1 MWKICESYGKV
12 IDVYIPNRKSKA
24 GKWFAF
30 IRFVR
35 VEDIDRLVGNLCTIW
50 IGRLHLHANVVRFKR
65 ARKPYNSGGF
75 AHSNVHAPSGPYV
88 TAFKGNTPLNAP
100 STPPSSV
107 LTLVL
112 DDSCV
117 IERDLSRHV
126 MGSVK
131 DLNSIPNLRT
141 LLTKEG
147 FPEVKLSYLG
157 GMWVMLELDKVATK
171 QKLLQHIGV
180 NSWFQVLQD
189 AVQDFVSDERV
200 VWVDIEGIPLNVWSR
215 ETFLKIGKKWGETM
229 DIEDNLDSSFAR
241 KRLCIKTK
249 QADNILEKFKVIFKG
264 KVFMVRAKE
273 LFAWTPIFLEHK
285 ESIYTSDDE
294 SVQGEKNKSV
304 GSQLRDEDSE
314 DDSDVDGVSE
324 TIFGDKPS
332 SPNNCNGEM
341 GEQQSDDPF
350 SIYDVLKRHPTG
362 SARDSSSSFSHPPG
376 FTPEMLE
383 TRKENGHVEAA
394 INNEAEKVPTPLVN
408 AKVMN
413 NSQEV
418 QENVDVM
425 NNSNGE
431 SAYQND
437 HNVHSGGSILGLME
451 DMIRVGQSMG
461 YTMEGCMK
469 DIEHIIGTQG
479 VDDVPK

>member
-1 MWKICESYGKV
+1 MFSHRSNKDHVAQISKSIFVTNFPDNFGSRDLWKICESYEKV
-12 IDVYIPNRKSKA
+12 VDVYIPNRKSKA
-24 GKWFAF
+24 GKRFALVHF
-30 IRFVR
+30 FM

-50 IGRLHLHANVVRFKR
+50 IGRLHLHVNVVHFER
-65 ARKPYNSGGF
+65 ARKSYNSGGF
-75 AHSNVHAPSGPYV
+75 VHSNVHAPSGPYV
-88 TAFKGNTPLNAP
+88 TVVKGNTPLNVP
-100 STPPSSV
+100 STPSSFV
-107 LTLVL
+107 STLVL

-147 FPEVKLSYLG
+147 FPE
-157 GMWVMLELDKVATK
+157 
-171 QKLLQHIGV
+171 
-180 NSWFQVLQD
+180 FQVLQY
-189 AVQDFVSDERV
+189 AVQDFISDERV
-200 VWVDIEGIPLNVWSR
+200 VWVDIKGIPLNVWSR

-229 DIEDNLDSSFAR
+229 DIKDNLDSLFAL

-273 LFAWTPIFLEHK
+273 LFARTPMFLEHK

-294 SVQGEKNKSV
+294 SVQ
-304 GSQLRDEDSE
+304 
-314 DDSDVDGVSE
+314 VSE

-362 SARDSSSSFSHPPG
+362 SARYSSSSFSYLLG
-376 FTPEMLE
+376 FTLKMLE
-383 TRKENGHVEAA
+383 TRKENDHVEAA